1 MKARLSLSGKVSN
14 SQMKVLREFCDQR
27 FRDDAQDHTRR
38 LLKIACIALNERYGF
53 GVERCGGF
61 LEAVTKISEEHM
73 TDEVFWTHAD
83 KRLEQMGLPFLPE
96 DYDKI
101 ESQQRQ
107 LTN

>member
-53 GVERCGGF
+53 GVERCGRF
-61 LEAVTKISEEHM
+61 LEEVTKISEEHM

-83 KRLEQMGLPFLPE
+83 KRLEQMGLPFVPE
-96 DYDKI
+96 DYERMEI
-101 ESQQRQ
+101 
-107 LTN
+107 

>member
-14 SQMKVLREFCDQR
+14 SQMKALREFCDQR
-27 FRDDAQDHTRR
+27 FREDAQGHTRR
-38 LLKIACIALNERYGF
+38 LLKIACISLNEQFGF
-53 GVERCGGF
+53 GVERCGKF
-61 LEAVTKISEEHM
+61 LEEVTKISEEHI

-101 ESQQRQ
+101 ESQQR
-107 LTN
+107 

>member
-1 MKARLSLSGKVSN
+1 MKARLSLSGKISN

-27 FRDDAQDHTRR
+27 FRNDAQDHTRR

-61 LEAVTKISEEHM
+61 LEEVTKISEEHM

-101 ESQQRQ
+101 ESQ
-107 LTN
+107 